1 MIGALLFFRDSQREI
16 EIYCEDMTDYIS
28 LYTIL
33 IKFNQIKNID
43 YEKYQ
48 NSEDLEQEILHNN

>member
-1 MIGALLFFRDSQREI
+1 MIGALLFFRNSQREI

-33 IKFNQIKNID
+33 IKFNQI
-43 YEKYQ
+43 
-48 NSEDLEQEILHNN
+48 